1 MLLQLALLPIL
12 GAYRFVQGAR
22 TGVITGPRLGAR
34 RADQPV
40 RFATSL
46 ALLGAATLMGVY
58 LLASA
63 LLSLH
68 VTITSARYRPAAT
81 AHSFRPR
88 SA

>member
-1 MLLQLALLPIL
+1 MLLQLVLLPVLIAY
-12 GAYRFVQGAR
+12 GAHRVLQGLR

-46 ALLGAATLMGVY
+46 ALLGAATLGGVY

-63 LLSLH
+63 LLSMH
-68 VTITSARYRPAAT
+68 VTIHPAT
-81 AHSFRPR
+81 
-88 SA
+88 